1 MPPVSTSPDPSTSPR
16 QPTGPDRSTSPYRWT
31 LLDLA
36 VATAVAT
43 IAWQYR
49 ASLADLVIGL
59 GMAVALVWRRRRPMT
74 VMLVVAG
81 LGAAQLLVALSVPE
95 FYDVAVL
102 IAMAAVVTHADRQ
115 WHAVLAGGITL
126 VGVAVL
132 AVDAKLLADD
142 HHVTGLADFSE
153 YAVLM
158 LICVAIWLTAY
169 MLRSRKEQTAVA
181 AERAAAAE
189 RERDQ
194 LARLAAAD
202 ERAAIA
208 RELHDV
214 VAHSLAVMTVQADGA
229 SYMIDLDAEQARKAM
244 ITIGDTGRDALEDMR
259 RIVAVL
265 RGVDASPAAPQPGAA
280 GTPDDTDRRRAG
292 IAQLSAL
299 IERTR
304 GAGLVV
310 ELSID
315 GDPTRLSPAE
325 ELTMFWVVQESL
337 TNTLRYSGP
346 GTAVTVTVRIDADTA
361 ELTVID
367 DGRGTV
373 ATRPATAPPATARS
387 TAGPASGGNGL
398 LGMRERVAVHGGE
411 VTAGPRPAGGWQV
424 HAVLPIRS
432 PARAGT
438 EPTEVTS

>member
-1 MPPVSTSPDPSTSPR
+1 MPPASTSPY
-16 QPTGPDRSTSPYRWT
+16 QPASPYRWT
-31 LLDLA
+31 LLDLV

-43 IAWQYR
+43 VAWQYR
-49 ASLADLVIGL
+49 ASLADLAIGF
-59 GMAVALVWRRRRPMT
+59 GMAAALVWRRRRPMT

-81 LGAAQLLVALSVPE
+81 LGAAQLLAAPGVPA

-102 IAMAAVVTHADRQ
+102 IAMVAVVTHAGPPVYG
-115 WHAVLAGGITL
+115 WLAGGLVL
-126 VGVAVL
+126 VGVAVV
-132 AVDAKLLADD
+132 AVDRVLLSDD
-142 HHVTGLADFSE
+142 RHPVGLADFSE
-153 YAVLM
+153 YGVLA
-158 LICVAIWLTAY
+158 LGCVAIWLTAY
-169 MLRSRKEQTAVA
+169 TLRTRKEQTAVA

-244 ITIGDTGRDALEDMR
+244 VTIGDTGRDALEDMR

-265 RGVDASPAAPQPGAA
+265 RRVDASPGAA
-280 GTPDDTDRRRAG
+280 EPEAAGPADTDWRRAG
-292 IAQLSAL
+292 IAQLSTL
-299 IERTR
+299 VERTR

-315 GDPTRLSPAE
+315 GDPARLSPAE
-325 ELTMFWVVQESL
+325 ELTMFRVVQESL
-337 TNTLRYSGP
+337 TNTLRHSGP
-346 GTAVTVTVRIDADTA
+346 GTAVTVAVRIGADAA

-367 DGRGTV
+367 DGRGT
-373 ATRPATAPPATARS
+373 ATAR
-387 TAGPASGGNGL
+387 TATAQTPAGPTPGGNGL
-398 LGMRERVAVHGGE
+398 LGMGERVAVHGGE
-411 VTAGPRPAGGWQV
+411 FTAGPRPDGGWQV
-424 HAVLPIRS
+424 AAVLPISSRT
-432 PARAGT
+432 RAGT
-438 EPTEVTS
+438 VPTEVTS